1 MKVLKSKDLQKL
13 NLSLGAN
20 SLAYEVNGYRQ
31 EARIFLLEQQQS
43 LVLVDFDG
51 TMTKSDVLG
60 LMTGVM
66 YDWTHKG
73 VVKVVQQLQS
83 RGFLVV
89 YLTMRS
95 YEMVGIIGVDWR
107 REIVGEMGRNYG
119 GNCEGIYKRIYA
131 CFMRK
136 FVKLFLRFMGGKL

>member
-31 EARIFLLEQQQS
+31 EARIFLLEQNQS

-66 YDWTHKG
+66 YDWTHKE
-73 VVKVVQQLQS
+73 VVKVVQQLES

-95 YEMVGIIGVDWR
+95 YEMVGIIGVDWGDFVW
-107 REIVGEMGRNYG
+107 EIGGNYG
-119 GNCEGIYKRIYA
+119 GNLDGNYKRIYGGL
-131 CFMRK
+131 MRE
-136 FVKLFLRFMGGKL
+136 FVN

>member
-31 EARIFLLEQQQS
+31 EARIFLLEQNQS

-66 YDWTHKG
+66 YDWTHKE
-73 VVKVVQQLQS
+73 VVRVVQQLES

-95 YEMVGIIGVDWR
+95 YEMVGIFGVDCGGFSGGNR
-107 REIVGEMGRNYG
+107 RE
-119 GNCEGIYKRIYA
+119 
-131 CFMRK
+131 
-136 FVKLFLRFMGGKL
+136 LWGKS